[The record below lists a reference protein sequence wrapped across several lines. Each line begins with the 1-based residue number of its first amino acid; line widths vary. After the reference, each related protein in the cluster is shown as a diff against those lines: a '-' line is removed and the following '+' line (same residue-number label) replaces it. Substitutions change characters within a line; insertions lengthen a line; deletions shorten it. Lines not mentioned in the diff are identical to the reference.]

1 MEGVRSIA
9 RFAAADPAPA
19 NAALRSDGVVVLDGL
34 LTSDTVDALREAVM
48 RRHPEFADKA
58 LLTDFQNNGEGRFIA
73 PVAISRAVYDSGV
86 LHLPALMALA
96 EGALGPDWVVD
107 GFGMLMAFPG
117 CTEQHHHR
125 DGTELFPGTQL
136 AKILPPFALTVLI
149 PLVDVDSDNG
159 ATGFHL
165 GTHRYPPPDS
175 LPEPAMAPL
184 PRGSLIAW
192 NYETLHWGLPNR
204 SDRPRPALYLTLC
217 RPFWTD
223 MTNFG
228 GTARTR
234 LMVDEDVVPLLDRR
248 FARASGGG
256 RWVHAGLGKVL
267 RKVGEQPAG

>member
-1 MEGVRSIA
+1 MEGVSSIE
-9 RFAAADPAPA
+9 RFAAADVDAA
-19 NAALRSDGVVVLDGL
+19 NAALRKDGVVAIDGVL
-34 LTSDTVDALREAVM
+34 SPEAIDALRDSIL

-96 EGALGPDWVVD
+96 EAALGPAWVVD

-117 CTEQHHHR
+117 CAEQHRHR
-125 DGTELFPGTQL
+125 DGTELFPETPL
-136 AKILPPFALTVLI
+136 SAILPAFALTVLI
-149 PLVDVDSDNG
+149 PLVDVTHDNG
-159 ATGFHL
+159 ATAFQL
-165 GTHRYPPPDS
+165 GTHRYPPGGTDY
-175 LPEPAMAPL
+175 EPSSIPL
-184 PRGSLIAW
+184 PRGSLVAW
-192 NYETLHWGLPNR
+192 NFETVHWGLPNR
-204 SDRPRPALYLTLC
+204 SDKPRPALYLTLC

-234 LMVDEDVVPLLDRR
+234 LLVDEDVVPLLDRR

-256 RWVHAGLGKVL
+256 KWAHAGLGKVL
-267 RKVGEQPAG
+267 RKVGEQPPA